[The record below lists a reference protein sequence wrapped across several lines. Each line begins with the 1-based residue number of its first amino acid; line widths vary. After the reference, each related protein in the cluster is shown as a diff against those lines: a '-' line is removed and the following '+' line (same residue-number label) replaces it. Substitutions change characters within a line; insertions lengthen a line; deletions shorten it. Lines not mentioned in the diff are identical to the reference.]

1 MDIVAVARATAVVLS
16 AATSTFIFVSDSWTS
31 DNLFLVP
38 DLILCALLLFAA
50 LLPATWAAPM
60 LVFAFGTSAGV
71 LGTAVSSYA
80 VQGRLGVASLIGTVV
95 AVAMAVLLIRSRPQ
109 TRS

>member
-1 MDIVAVARATAVVLS
+1 LV
-16 AATSTFIFVSDSWTS
+16 FIFVSDSWSS

-38 DLILCALLLFAA
+38 DLILCALLLVAA
-50 LLPATWAAPM
+50 FLPTAWAVPV
-60 LVFAFGTSAGV
+60 LIFGFSMSAGV

-80 VQGRLGVASLIGTVV
+80 VEGRFGVGALVGTVV

-109 TRS
+109 T